1 MTIEDQI
8 KDGKLQYDI
17 NREAA
22 KISALSSGKIDKY
35 EYLTGEEIL
44 PSNQRQIIEQAK
56 FTYSPLGKAFEKQT
70 KTFTDQGIKQVKA
83 IQDNK
88 KLFNINNDD
97 DYKDKL
103 LHSKEREI
111 FKDIYNKRLDKIEE
125 NNNKIDYNN
134 LNYVVVGIG
143 DEYNFNNVDDPLTL
157 LNNIKKG
164 KISMKKAIEQQYNF
178 NKYLNIIRIGNKNDD
193 QKRTLANISILF
205 NARDNTIQFIQDYGS
220 MILEAKRLAIE
231 EQEGKGLKILTP
243 NQMLKRL
250 PIALAQVK
258 AGNNSESLLNE
269 IRQIVYS
276 LYRSKEI
283 TKKVYNNII
292 NLIKVLTFFE
302 LCFLNHN
309 TKWIQSLRTQRIVK
323 LQNITF

>member
-8 KDGKLQYDI
+8 KDEKLQYDI

-44 PSNQRQIIEQAK
+44 PSNQQQIIQQAK
-56 FTYSPLGKAFEKQT
+56 FNYFPSGKALEKQR
-70 KTFTDQGIKQVKA
+70 KTIEDQGEKQVDALKTSY
-83 IQDNK
+83 K
-88 KLFNINNDD
+88 KLPSIKDFIPTEKFNLEIIN
-97 DYKDKL
+97 
-103 LHSKEREI
+103 EI
-111 FKDIYNKRLDKIEE
+111 KKIEE
-125 NNNKIDYNN
+125 IEKNVDRDKMVYKTTSKTYDFR
-134 LNYVVVGIG
+134 
-143 DEYNFNNVDDPLTL
+143 NFKTIRAYGNDIRNNVISLAAANLDQANLMARFYDFVKKTKPQDPEQKKLKSDVL
-157 LNNIKKG
+157 DSVGALVKRREIMNNAFR
-164 KISMKKAIEQQYNF
+164 S
-178 NKYLNIIRIGNKNDD
+178 RIFHK
-193 QKRTLANISILF
+193 
-205 NARDNTIQFIQDYGS
+205 
-220 MILEAKRLAIE
+220 LEKS
-231 EQEGKGLKILTP
+231 QEGEGLKILTP

-292 NLIKVLTFFE
+292 NSIKV
-302 LCFLNHN
+302 
-309 TKWIQSLRTQRIVK
+309 
-323 LQNITF
+323 